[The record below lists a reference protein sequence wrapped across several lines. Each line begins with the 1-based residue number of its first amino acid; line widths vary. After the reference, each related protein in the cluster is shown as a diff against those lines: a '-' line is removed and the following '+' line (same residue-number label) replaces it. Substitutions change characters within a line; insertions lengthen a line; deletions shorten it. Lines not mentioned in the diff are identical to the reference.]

1 MEPLK
6 VVVLAS
12 GSGTLFQSLI
22 DAQNS
27 ADFEIV
33 SLITDVQCAAI
44 ERAQNANI
52 PTQIVPLGQDRV
64 AWDVQL
70 RDAISRSQPDL
81 IISAG
86 FMKIIGSATL
96 AQFEGQIINTHPAL
110 LPLFPGAHAVRDA
123 LAAGA
128 TQTGSTIHFV
138 DSGMDTGQVI
148 AQRSVDITP
157 DDTESSLHERI
168 KVVERELLVDTVR
181 AIVAGDITI
190 KKVHDHD

>member
-27 ADFEIV
+27 AGFEIV
-33 SLITDVQCAAI
+33 SLIADKQCAAI

-52 PTQIVPLGQDRV
+52 PTQIVRLGQDRV

-96 AQFEGQIINTHPAL
+96 AQFEGHIINTHPAL

-128 TQTGSTIHFV
+128 RQTGSTIHFV

-148 AQRSVDITP
+148 AQRFVDINP